1 MEENRGVRG
10 LLGLLGHPLGHS
22 FSVAYFREKFSD
34 FPQRGLVYRNFDFE
48 DLADGIRQLRGCGL
62 LRGFNVTIPY
72 KKRVMAY
79 LDGISDEAAAI
90 GAVNTVAVEA
100 STGRWIGHNTDTL
113 GFWESLQDFLQGQPV
128 RRDAKALVLGNGGA
142 SQAVQYALARHGISY
157 DLACRPEHAPCAGC
171 GSLRPFAPQRVLPY
185 ASLSEDMFR
194 DEIFLIVNATSLG
207 MHPCVDEA
215 PRIPYEGLGVSH
227 YAFDLVYNPAET
239 LFLRRCLEQGAN
251 VRNGLD
257 MLYRQADAAW
267 RIWASSSL

>member
-1 MEENRGVRG
+1 MDDKVRIANESRFTIVQTTDIHSMIFPYNFMKDKEENTSMAHVYSYVKKLRDEGKTV
-10 LLGLLGHPLGHS
+10 LLL
-22 FSVAYFREKFSD
+22 D
-34 FPQRGLVYRNFDFE
+34 
-48 DLADGIRQLRGCGL
+48 DG
-62 LRGFNVTIPY
+62 
-72 KKRVMAY
+72 
-79 LDGISDEAAAI
+79 
-90 GAVNTVAVEA
+90 
-100 STGRWIGHNTDTL
+100 
-113 GFWESLQDFLQGQPV
+113 DFLQGQPV

-194 DEIFLIVNATSLG
+194 DEIFLIVNTTSLG

-239 LFLRRCLEQGAN
+239 LFLRRCREQGAN